1 MDLRILGPAPG
12 LVGSVRLP
20 GDKSI
25 SHRALLFAGLA
36 QGTSQLSGVL
46 RSGVTEAM
54 ADCLRLLGVGLEA
67 GADGTYSVQGGEWR
81 QPTTPLDCGNSGT
94 TMRMLL
100 GALAGQS
107 FAATLTGTARLRQRP
122 MGRVAAPLREMGAE
136 ITGTNDQDAPP
147 LEIRG
152 GSLKGIEHHPR
163 VASAQVKTAILTAG
177 LFADGPTVVEEP
189 GPSRDHTERLLR
201 HLGVGL
207 SISGRRV
214 ELQPL
219 DGRLP
224 AFSYTIP
231 GDISSAAFLIVAGAL
246 VPGSKIELP
255 GVGVNPTRT
264 GLLDALAAMG
274 AEVAHSHAREQH
286 GEPVAE
292 IQVRASQLGATDV
305 SGDRVVRMIDEFP
318 IFAVAATQAQGAT
331 IVSDAAELRVKES
344 DRIEALATELRKMG
358 AQIESRPDGFRIE
371 GPTRLQAARVH
382 SHGDHRLAMAL
393 AVAGLVAEGETL
405 IEDAGCIHESF
416 PGFTS
421 SLADLGASFG

>member
-393 AVAGLVAEGETL
+393 AVGGLVAEGETL